1 MGNKKYTGL
10 DNQKRV
16 AWLRMR
22 AQAKSR
28 GELFELTWEEFK
40 SLWTDALWFYRG
52 SGSEDLGM
60 TRKDRTLSWS
70 INNVI
75 IVERRIH
82 LADSAKRTRTG
93 YKKGEKQNELN

>member
-1 MGNKKYTGL
+1 MGNKKYTGI

-28 GELFELTWEEFK
+28 GETFELKWDEFK
-40 SLWTDALWFYRG
+40 SLWTDALWALRG

-60 TRKDRTLSWS
+60 TRKDRNQAWALD
-70 INNVI
+70 NVI

-82 LADSAKRTRTG
+82 LAESAKRTRTG
-93 YKKGEKQNELN
+93 YKKGEKENVSN